1 MNFENY
7 ASRIASLTNF
17 IFENSPGENKEV
29 SRLTVHQGE
38 KTQKRTLV
46 KTKFSQ
52 FNKKRF
58 YFSNGITSLSLSHS
72 CDKELS
78 EYPKKM
84 GQIIERY
91 FLKQGLVRHGK

>member
-7 ASRIASLTNF
+7 ASRIVSLTNF
-17 IFENSPGENKEV
+17 VFENSPGENKEV

-38 KTQKRTLV
+38 THKRTLV

>member
-7 ASRIASLTNF
+7 ASRIVSLTNF
-17 IFENSPGENKEV
+17 VSEKSPGENKEV

-38 KTQKRTLV
+38 TQKRTLV